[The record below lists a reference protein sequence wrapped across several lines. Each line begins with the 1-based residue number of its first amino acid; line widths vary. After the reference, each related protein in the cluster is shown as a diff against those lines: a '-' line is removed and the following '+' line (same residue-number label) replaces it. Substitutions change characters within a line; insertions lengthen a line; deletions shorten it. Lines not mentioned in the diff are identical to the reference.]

1 MGFTVHCSLYL
12 LMPAAQLQDSLG
24 AAPPAPFAWSQC
36 IIFTPTFPTLHVH
49 LLFNMFPQPSSLYF
63 LYLHTL
69 TSSFF
74 SICSAFYFFIFPVF
88 TFSHFHVFSLFMI
101 LPFFFHVYMTTLAFH
116 SFMFLVFLS
125 HLYVSLYFHVFMF
138 PIFLKILT
146 VPSHLSS
153 SFFMSN
159 FLFFY
164 FHVSFT
170 FVF

>member
-101 LPFFFHVYMTTLAFH
+101 LPFFFHVYIVIF
-116 SFMFLVFLS
+116 SFPQFYVSGFSFTSLCISLFS
-125 HLYVSLYFHVFMF
+125 CLYVSYISKNFDCSISFIIFFFHV
-138 PIFLKILT
+138 
-146 VPSHLSS
+146 
-153 SFFMSN
+153 
-159 FLFFY
+159 
-164 FHVSFT
+164 
-170 FVF
+170 